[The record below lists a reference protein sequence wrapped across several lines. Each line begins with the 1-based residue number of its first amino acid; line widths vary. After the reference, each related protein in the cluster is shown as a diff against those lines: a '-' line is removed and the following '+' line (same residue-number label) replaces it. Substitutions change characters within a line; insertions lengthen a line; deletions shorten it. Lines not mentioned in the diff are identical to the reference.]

1 MVDLCTV
8 SEWKKYENRV
18 RFYIELKQT
27 IGNKSGDFLDLKAYE
42 PDMRKLIDN
51 YIIAGDSIKIGEFD
65 DLTLLDFVN
74 DQGNTMTANS
84 STSGQKQ
91 SAAEAIENNIRRK
104 MVERITVKPKYYE
117 KMSAILEKLIE
128 ERKQGVASYKELLE
142 KYIKLAK
149 NVDSPEENEAYP
161 ESIQKSRA
169 LQSLYDNVG
178 EDEELALKF
187 LKDDDVETFSVAG
200 TDDVIMVIWVPS
212 AKREQKPVYIN
223 DGLFG
228 GTFRRNWEGD
238 YHCTRLQIKT
248 MLRDQADETMDMEVL
263 EEAEIKDL
271 NQDSIRGYRNS
282 HKSFKP
288 GHPFERLDDNEYL
301 RVIGAAGFSKND
313 KKLHPTAAGMLM
325 FGNEYDIV
333 RYFPEYFLDYR
344 ENPDTVIRWT
354 DRLQSSSG
362 EWSGNVF
369 DFYFRVYNKITKDIK
384 VPFRM
389 EGGFRVDDTPVHRAL
404 REALA
409 NCMINTDFYGKYGV
423 LIVKEEDK
431 IVFEN
436 PGYIRLGKEQMRRG
450 GKSDPRNKSLMKM
463 FNLID
468 IGEHAGS
475 GVPNI
480 FNVWEDEEWE
490 EPDIKESFDPD
501 RTSLILKFVK
511 KQAIKTSD
519 KKQAIKTSDKKQAIK
534 TKNNQKKIRLYLQEN
549 ETAKT
554 REIADLLGLSMA
566 RTREILSMMD
576 EVEAMGRNKTRI
588 YRLRKD
594 FSKRNGS

>member
-1 MVDLCTV
+1 M
-8 SEWKKYENRV
+8 
-18 RFYIELKQT
+18 
-27 IGNKSGDFLDLKAYE
+27 
-42 PDMRKLIDN
+42 
-51 YIIAGDSIKIGEFD
+51 
-65 DLTLLDFVN
+65 
-74 DQGNTMTANS
+74 
-84 STSGQKQ
+84 
-91 SAAEAIENNIRRK
+91 
-104 MVERITVKPKYYE
+104 
-117 KMSAILEKLIE
+117 
-128 ERKQGVASYKELLE
+128 
-142 KYIKLAK
+142 
-149 NVDSPEENEAYP
+149 
-161 ESIQKSRA
+161 
-169 LQSLYDNVG
+169 
-178 EDEELALKF
+178 EELFELENFANCYGGVIILGVKENKDGSWHTTGLKNPSKLKKDF
-187 LKDDDVETFSVAG
+187 WDAINNRKKVSINLLKDDDVETFSVVG
-200 TDDVIMVIWVPS
+200 TDNVIMVIWVPS

-223 DGLFG
+223 DDLFG

-238 YHCTRLQIKT
+238 YHCTRLQVKT
-248 MLRDQADETMDMEVL
+248 MLRDQAEETMDMEVL
-263 EEAEIKDL
+263 DEAELEEL

-288 GHPFERLDDNEYL
+288 GHPFERLDDQEYL
-301 RVIGAAGFSKND
+301 RVIGAAGFSKDD

-409 NCMINTDFYGKYGV
+409 NCMINTDFYGKYGI
-423 LIVKEEDK
+423 LIIKEENK
-431 IVFEN
+431 IIFEN

-480 FNVWEDEEWE
+480 FNVWEDEGWE
-490 EPDIKESFDPD
+490 EPDIKEDFDPD
-501 RTSLILKFVK
+501 RTSLTLKFLK

-534 TKNNQKKIRLYLQEN
+534 TRNNQEKIRLYLQGN

-554 REIADLLGLSMA
+554 RDIAELLGLSMA
-566 RTREILSMMD
+566 RTREILSIMD
-576 EVEAMGRNKTRI
+576 DVEAIGRNKKRI
-588 YRLRKD
+588 YRLRRE
-594 FSKRNGS
+594 S